1 MAKPVEITNRQ
12 GKTQLV
18 TPGRKYP
25 FTKPDGTVGYIVYD
39 DKGGGQFTAD
49 PSAPKPKPKP
59 MPPVSITNRQ
69 GETQLVTPGRG
80 YPFTKPDG
88 TRGYIVY
95 DDKGGAQFTAYPTQ
109 SLKPQ
114 PKTPEPKT
122 PEPKTPEPKTP
133 EPRPRPVPV
142 KSTRQQELDKINAD
156 KTLTPERK
164 WEIANPGLAAARRER
179 EAIRGTSETDNPLMT
194 GLRSAM
200 PSPSTALDPKAF
212 KADLAKSKIKPSAY
226 SSLLDNPRRM
236 KFTDSYDLVL
246 DYLLS
251 EGHADTVDEA
261 HYVMMQLDSEYI
273 RSIVEQQ
280 DTILPAEAAFNK
292 STPEQRAAYKE
303 KYGTPYPPVDT
314 SRRAGGGS
322 DQAPAWMRGGFQSPD
337 EYNKLDPKTKALL
350 EY

>member
-1 MAKPVEITNRQ
+1 MPQVGEKRSDGKVWSGDDFGWQFPATIWKKQPPGKVGDTRTLPGLGTKVYTGTDYGWQLQSTIDKKKQPPPAAPGPQ
-12 GKTQLV
+12 GPQAAA
-18 TPGRKYP
+18 PGP
-25 FTKPDGTVGYIVYD
+25 QGP
-39 DKGGGQFTAD
+39 QA
-49 PSAPKPKPKP
+49 APPK
-59 MPPVSITNRQ
+59 
-69 GETQLVTPGRG
+69 
-80 YPFTKPDG
+80 
-88 TRGYIVY
+88 
-95 DDKGGAQFTAYPTQ
+95 
-109 SLKPQ
+109 
-114 PKTPEPKT
+114 
-122 PEPKTPEPKTP
+122 
-133 EPRPRPVPV
+133 PRPRPVPV
-142 KSTRQQELDKINAD
+142 KSRRQQELDAINAD
-156 KTLTPERK
+156 KTLSPREK
-164 WEIANPGLAAARRER
+164 WEKANPGLAAAQRER

-292 STPEQRAAYKE
+292 STPEQRAAYKK
-303 KYGTPYPPVDT
+303 KYGYPYPPPDT